1 MKLTY
6 TKVGDYLFPNLTI
19 KNQKYKRINNTSSKY
34 KNNT

>member
-19 KNQKYKRINNTSSKY
+19 KNQKYKIYRWIYNK
-34 KNNT
+34 K